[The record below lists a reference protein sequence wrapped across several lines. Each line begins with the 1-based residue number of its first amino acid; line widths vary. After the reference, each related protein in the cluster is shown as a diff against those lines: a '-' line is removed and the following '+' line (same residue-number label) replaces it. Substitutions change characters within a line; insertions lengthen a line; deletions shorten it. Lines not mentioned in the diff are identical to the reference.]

1 MKKSLNP
8 VFFLLTLIALLINTN
23 NVFAQ
28 AAKKADNDTKN
39 WRYELECVGTGNE
52 GTYLIKVYSYSKKSK
67 IAIAQAQK
75 NAVHGVVFK
84 GFGGG
89 GRGCT
94 SQRPLANS
102 PAVEDEKAD
111 FFKAFFADGGK
122 FMKYV
127 SVSGDGTINS
137 EDIMKVGKEYKIG
150 IVVTV
155 MKDQLRKDLEAAGV
169 IKGLSS
175 GF

>member
-1 MKKSLNP
+1 MKRLKAL
-8 VFFLLTLIALLINTN
+8 FFVLTLITLFIGPGNA
-23 NVFAQ
+23 FAQ

-39 WRYELECVGTGNE
+39 WRYELECVGTGSE

-84 GFGGG
+84 GFAGG
-89 GRGCT
+89 GRGCS
-94 SQRPLANS
+94 SQRPLASS
-102 PAVEDEKAD
+102 PAIEDEKAD
-111 FFKAFFADGGK
+111 FFNAFFADGGK

-127 SVSGDGTINS
+127 GVSGDGTINA

-150 IVVTV
+150 IIVSVQ
-155 MKDQLRKDLEAAGV
+155 KDQLRKDLEAAGV

>member
-1 MKKSLNP
+1 MKKRFQAVCF
-8 VFFLLTLIALLINTN
+8 VFTLMVLFVTTGNAS
-23 NVFAQ
+23 AQ

-39 WRYELECVGTGNE
+39 WRYEIECVGTGTE
-52 GTYLIKVYSYSKKSK
+52 GTYLVKVYSYSKKSK

-94 SQRPLANS
+94 SQRPLASS

-111 FFKAFFADGGK
+111 FFNAFFADGGK

-127 SVSGDGTINS
+127 SVSGDGTINA